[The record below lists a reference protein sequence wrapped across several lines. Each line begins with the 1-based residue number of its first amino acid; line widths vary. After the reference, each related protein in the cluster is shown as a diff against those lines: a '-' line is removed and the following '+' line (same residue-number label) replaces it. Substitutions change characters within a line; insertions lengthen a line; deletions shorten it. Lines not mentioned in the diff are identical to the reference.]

1 MLNGTR
7 APACGFDRA
16 VFGLRALTIRRLVLR
31 PCLLAMAATA
41 IPAVA
46 ASPPLYAVVIGID
59 NYRHL
64 PRLDGAVNDAKA
76 IAQSLQKAGARET
89 RVLIDDQA
97 TRAAIISAITAMG
110 RRAGAENGWLVIS
123 YAGHGGQERERQ
135 IGDEADGKDEVLLLG
150 GFDPGPAGNGE
161 RLVDNDI
168 YTLLAAVPKNVQ
180 ILFVADACHSGT
192 MTRSLDSRRSKLGT
206 RLATYGPIIA
216 DTLPAPPKASIR
228 KEGQDLPNVVF
239 VASARDNEVT
249 PEIYIDDIAHGAV
262 SWNMARAFDGDAD
275 QDRNGV
281 TDLSELRQFV
291 MTAVGLMAEN
301 LQTPAVRF
309 LPGRERDAL
318 PAVGGTPAAGRVADE
333 VITRIFVIGG
343 KALPDLP
350 NARATTSRET
360 ADLVWDTAAGD
371 IVANATGDKI
381 VEQTP
386 GQADG
391 LFLSGVVQKLRAL
404 ALLRIAVT
412 RQPLPIAI
420 GPNGAGTR
428 YAEGVVDVSMVVPV
442 QGGAR
447 FMTVY
452 NIAGDGTVQL
462 LYPDRRKPAERNA
475 RPPGTVISFS
485 NRVQRPFGADHI
497 VALSST
503 EAPTDLW
510 QKLTAIDG
518 LAAPLEAAEIVLA
531 ARDEAS
537 TVGLVGIFS
546 GPE

>member
-1 MLNGTR
+1 MAHMCRSRSFSYAVLA
-7 APACGFDRA
+7 APEQS
-16 VFGLRALTIRRLVLR
+16 VRRLLSLI
-31 PCLLAMAATA
+31 CLLFMAGAAM
-41 IPAVA
+41 PAVA
-46 ASPPLYAVVIGID
+46 ASAPLFAVVIGID
-59 NYRHL
+59 KYRHL
-64 PRLDGAVNDAKA
+64 PKLDGAVNDAKD

-89 RVLIDDQA
+89 LMLLDGQV
-97 TRAAIISAITAMG
+97 TRAAIISAVTAMG
-110 RRAGAENGWLVIS
+110 KRAGAENGWLVIS
-123 YAGHGGQERERQ
+123 YAGHGGQERERLP
-135 IGDEADGKDEVLLLG
+135 GDEADGKDEVLLLG
-150 GFDPGPAGNGE
+150 GFDPGPSGNGE

-206 RLATYGPIIA
+206 RLATYGPIIG
-216 DTLPAPPKASIR
+216 DTLPAPPKVSIR

-249 PEIYIDDIAHGAV
+249 PEIYIDDVAHGAV

-275 QDRNGV
+275 QDKNGA

-291 MTAVGLMAEN
+291 VTAVGLMAEN

-318 PAVGGTPAAGRVADE
+318 PTVGATPAAGRVADD
-333 VITRIFVIGG
+333 VTTRIFVIGS

-360 ADLVWDTAAGD
+360 ADIVWDPAAGD
-371 IVANATGDKI
+371 VIANATGDKI
-381 VEQTP
+381 AEQPP
-386 GQADG
+386 GQPDG
-391 LFLSGVVQKLRAL
+391 LFLGGVVQKQRAL
-404 ALLRIAVT
+404 ALLRPVVT
-412 RQPLPIAI
+412 QRSLAIAI
-420 GPNGAGTR
+420 GPRGAGAR
-428 YAEGVVDVSMVVPV
+428 YAEGVVDVSLVVPARD
-442 QGGAR
+442 GAR
-447 FMTVY
+447 FMTVF

-462 LYPDRRKPAERNA
+462 LYPDRRNPAERTA
-475 RPPGTVISFS
+475 RPPGTLIAFS

-503 EAPTDLW
+503 REPTALW
-510 QKLTAIDG
+510 QKLIAING
-518 LAAPLEAAEIVLA
+518 LAAPLEAVEAVLA
-531 ARDEAS
+531 AQDNKS
-537 TVGLVGIFS
+537 LFGLVGIFS